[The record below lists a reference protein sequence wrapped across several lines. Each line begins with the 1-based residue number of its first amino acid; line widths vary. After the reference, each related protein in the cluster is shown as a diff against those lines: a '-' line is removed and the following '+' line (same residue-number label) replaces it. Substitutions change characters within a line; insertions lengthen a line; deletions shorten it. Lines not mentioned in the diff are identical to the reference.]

1 MLMFNVLIF
10 CLISGMNM
18 PMLLTLALER
28 TEETTLEELGKKA
41 IHSNS
46 IGVKLM
52 QFNEKEKKKRAKLSV
67 NKN

>member
-1 MLMFNVLIF
+1 
-10 CLISGMNM
+10 MNM